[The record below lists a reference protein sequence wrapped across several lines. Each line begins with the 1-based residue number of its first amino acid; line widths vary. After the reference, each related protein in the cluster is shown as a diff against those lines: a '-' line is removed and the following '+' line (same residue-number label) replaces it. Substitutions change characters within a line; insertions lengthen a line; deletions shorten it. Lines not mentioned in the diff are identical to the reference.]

1 MISKVDLAKIRRGLV
16 TKGWVLFPLRLAI
29 GLGFAAHGFAKL
41 SRGPAAFATILAALG
56 IPAPLPMAWVTSVLE
71 LTGGVALMLG
81 AAVAPLALPLAVV
94 VGTATIGVHW
104 SYGFLSV
111 RLKSI
116 GPDGAVFG
124 PVGYEMNLLYLAGLA
139 ALAMGGPT
147 PLSIDRW
154 LATRRRRRVSAASPV
169 GSDRR

>member
-1 MISKVDLAKIRRGLV
+1 MTSRIDLTKIRRWLV
-16 TKGWVLFPLRLAI
+16 AGGWVLFPLRLAI

-41 SRGPAAFATILAALG
+41 SRGPAAFAAILAALG
-56 IPAPLPMAWVTSVLE
+56 IPAPLPTAWVTSMLE
-71 LTGGVALMLG
+71 LAGGVALLLG

-94 VGTATIGVHW
+94 VATATFSVHW

-124 PVGYEMNLLYLAGLA
+124 PVGYEMNLLYLASLA

-147 PLSIDRW
+147 ALSIDRW
-154 LATRRRRRVSAASPV
+154 LAARRTRLAERRNRT
-169 GSDRR
+169 

>member
-1 MISKVDLAKIRRGLV
+1 MIRMVDLAGVRRRLV
-16 TKGWVLFPLRLAI
+16 ADGWPLFPLRLAI
-29 GLGFAAHGFAKL
+29 GLGFAVHGFAKL
-41 SRGPAAFATILAALG
+41 SRGPATFATILAALG
-56 IPAPLPMAWVTSVLE
+56 IPAPLSMAWITSVLE
-71 LTGGVALMLG
+71 LMGGVALILG

-94 VGTATIGVHW
+94 VATATVGVHW

-139 ALAMGGPT
+139 ALAMAGPT

-154 LATRRRRRVSAASPV
+154 LAARRRRPAELKTKA
-169 GSDRR
+169 